1 MSDAVKSLKLH
12 SPLRGWCA
20 SLDETPDEVFAQ
32 RFLGDGVAIDPTGD
46 TLYAPCDG
54 EVASVASSKHAVALR
69 AENGVEILL
78 HVGIDTVA
86 LGGNGFE
93 ALVQPGARVGR
104 GDPLLK
110 FDLDVLARGA
120 KSLITPMLITN
131 GDRFA
136 VANACV
142 GVAVEVGDALFDV
155 VATGAAVA
163 ASSGGT
169 TQEQTLRFV
178 VSLEHGIHARP
189 AALIANFAK
198 AQSLEI
204 TIAAHGRSANARSAV
219 SLMALGVKHGDE
231 IALTARGDAAAAL
244 EQMKQVIVGIK
255 EAPSAG
261 AHAGSANNVAAALG
275 RSAAR
280 ADQARTRSGFV
291 ASGAESP
298 RAKESGG
305 ESAGGAQPAREL
317 GGQSAS
323 GAQAAKE
330 PGGQAPI
337 GKEATGD
344 SRSGG
349 VERNVSAA
357 AGFNRQRG
365 VIASRGLAVGRAIS
379 LKAAEIAVVEAGK
392 GIAHES
398 AGFERARAEVRAR
411 LNQLAQHSQGA
422 AKDVITAHLEFIDD
436 WELVASARRAISRG
450 KSAAFAWRRAVRD
463 SADTLRAL
471 GDPRMSERVDDL
483 IDLESQVLL
492 ALSGEAPVTIPQLP
506 DRSILVAEDLK
517 PSQLVSLDSTKLA
530 GICLAAGGPTSHV
543 AILAAAMGV
552 PALVALGESVL
563 SIEDGA
569 WLVLDAEQG
578 NLTISPDQVAL
589 AAAEQTLTQRKQR
602 QQSERAAAHVDCRT
616 ADGERI
622 EVFANLGS
630 VAEAQVAVAHG
641 AEGCGLLRTEFLF
654 LDRDSPPSED
664 EQLQQYQGIA
674 SALENR
680 PLVIRTLDIGGDKP
694 IPYLPLPAEE
704 NPALGLRGVRTSL
717 WRPDLLRVQLRA
729 ILRVQPVEQCR
740 VLLPMIT
747 DPAEIRAV
755 RRMLDEVRRELSIT
769 SPVQVGAMI
778 ETPASAVIA
787 GRIAREVDFLSIGTN
802 DLTQYTLAMDRGHA
816 ELAHRID
823 GLHPAVLN
831 LIAMTVDAAEEQDKL
846 VAVCGG
852 LASEPA
858 AVPILIGLGVRELS
872 VVPTLVPQ
880 LKSLIRTVT
889 VEACRS
895 LAQRALAMDTAE
907 AVRALANE
915 AMTPARGLLAAE

>member
-1 MSDAVKSLKLH
+1 MSDAVKPLKLH

-46 TLYAPCDG
+46 TLFAPCDG
-54 EVASVASSKHAVALR
+54 EIVSVATSKHAIALR
-69 AENGVEILL
+69 AENGAEILL

-86 LGGNGFE
+86 LGGNGFD
-93 ALVQPGARVGR
+93 ALIQPGTRVSR
-104 GDPLLK
+104 GQPLLK

-120 KSLITPMLITN
+120 KSLITPVLITN

-136 VANACV
+136 IANACV
-142 GVAVEVGDALFDV
+142 GSAVEVGDVLFDV
-155 VATGAAVA
+155 VATEAVVA
-163 ASSGGT
+163 AALTGG
-169 TQEQTLRFV
+169 TQEQTLSLV
-178 VSLEHGIHARP
+178 VLLEHGIHARP
-189 AALIANFAK
+189 AALVANFAK
-198 AQSLEI
+198 THAQEI
-204 TIAAHGRSANARSAV
+204 TVSAHGRSANARSAV

-231 IALTARGDAAAAL
+231 ISLAARGEGAVAILA
-244 EQMKQVIVGIK
+244 QIKQLILGIK
-255 EAPSAG
+255 EAPHEAGASG
-261 AHAGSANNVAAALG
+261 AHAASVNSA
-275 RSAAR
+275 
-280 ADQARTRSGFV
+280 ADQAHAQGGPRSGATARSQAPV
-291 ASGAESP
+291 HNGASAPDDASRRLSSGAGRLQDGSAVPASGS
-298 RAKESGG
+298 
-305 ESAGGAQPAREL
+305 
-317 GGQSAS
+317 
-323 GAQAAKE
+323 
-330 PGGQAPI
+330 
-337 GKEATGD
+337 
-344 SRSGG
+344 
-349 VERNVSAA
+349 
-357 AGFNRQRG
+357 NRLRG
-365 VIASRGLAVGRAIS
+365 VIASRGLAVGRAVA
-379 LKAAEIAVVEAGK
+379 LKAAEIAVVEAGR

-398 AGFERARAEVRAR
+398 VEFERARDEVRVR

-422 AKDVITAHLEFIDD
+422 AKDVISAHLEFIDD
-436 WELVASARRAISRG
+436 WELVASARRAIARG
-450 KSAAFAWRRAVRD
+450 KSAAFSWRRAVRD

-492 ALSGEAPVTIPQLP
+492 ALSGEAPVAMPTLP

-517 PSQLVSLDSTKLA
+517 PSQLVSLDATKLA

-552 PALVALGESVL
+552 PALVALGENVL
-563 SIEDGA
+563 SIGDGA

-602 QQSERAAAHVDCRT
+602 QQTERAAAHVDCRT

-630 VAEAQVAVAHG
+630 IAEAQVAVAHG

-654 LDRDSPPSED
+654 LERDAPPSED
-664 EQLQQYQGIA
+664 EQLEQYQGIA
-674 SALENR
+674 RALENR

-694 IPYLPLPAEE
+694 IPYLPLPAEA

-831 LIAMTVDAAEEQDKL
+831 LIAMTVDAAEEHDKL

-895 LAQRALAMDTAE
+895 LAERAVAMDTAE

>member
-1 MSDAVKSLKLH
+1 MSSAENLLKLH

-32 RFLGDGVAIDPTGD
+32 RFLGDGVAIDPMGD

-54 EVASVASSKHAVALR
+54 EIVSVATSRHAVALR
-69 AENGVEILL
+69 ANNGAEILL

-86 LGGNGFE
+86 LGGKGFE
-93 ALVQPGARVGR
+93 ALIQPGARVSR
-104 GDPLLK
+104 GQPLLK

-142 GVAVEVGDALFDV
+142 GMAVDVGDALFDV
-155 VATGAAVA
+155 VPTGANVA
-163 ASSGGT
+163 ATSSGSE
-169 TQEQTLRFV
+169 QEQTLRFV
-178 VSLEHGIHARP
+178 VPLAHGIHARP

-198 AQSLEI
+198 TQGQEI
-204 TIAAHGRSANARSAV
+204 TVSSHGRSANARSAV

-231 IALTARGDAAAAL
+231 MTLISRGACAAAVL
-244 EQMKQVIVGIK
+244 DQLKQLVLGIK
-255 EAPSAG
+255 EAPTSD
-261 AHAGSANNVAAALG
+261 AHA
-275 RSAAR
+275 
-280 ADQARTRSGFV
+280 
-291 ASGAESP
+291 ASS
-298 RAKESGG
+298 S
-305 ESAGGAQPAREL
+305 
-317 GGQSAS
+317 
-323 GAQAAKE
+323 
-330 PGGQAPI
+330 
-337 GKEATGD
+337 
-344 SRSGG
+344 
-349 VERNVSAA
+349 SAA
-357 AGFNRQRG
+357 APTHAFASNKLRG
-365 VIASRGLAVGRAIS
+365 VIASRGLAVGRAVT
-379 LKAAEIAVVEAGK
+379 LQAAEIAVVEVGR

-398 AGFERARAEVRAR
+398 AELERAREEVRTR

-422 AKDVITAHLEFIDD
+422 AKEVITAHLEFIDD
-436 WELVASARRAISRG
+436 WELVASARRAIARG
-450 KSAAFAWRRAVRD
+450 KSAAFAWSRAVRD

-492 ALSGEAPVTIPQLP
+492 ALSGEAPAAIPQLP
-506 DRSILVAEDLK
+506 DRAILVADDLK
-517 PSQLVSLDSTKLA
+517 PSQLVSLDAAKLA

-552 PALVALGESVL
+552 PALVALGQSVL
-563 SIEDGA
+563 SVEGGA

-578 NLTISPDQVAL
+578 ALTISPDQVAL
-589 AAAEQTLTQRKQR
+589 AAAAQTLTQRKQR
-602 QQSERAAAHVDCRT
+602 QQSERAVAHVDCRT

-630 VAEAQVAVAHG
+630 IAEARVAVAHG

-654 LDRDSPPSED
+654 LERDAPPSEE
-664 EQLQQYQGIA
+664 EQLHQYQGIA
-674 SALENR
+674 RALETR

-755 RRMLDEVRRELSIT
+755 RRMLDEVRRELGIT
-769 SPVQVGAMI
+769 SAVHVGAMI

-787 GRIAREVDFLSIGTN
+787 DRIAREVDFLSIGTN

-831 LIAMTVDAAEEQDKL
+831 LISMAVHASHEHDKP

-895 LAQRALAMDTAE
+895 LAKRALEMDTAE

-915 AMTPARGLLAAE
+915 ATTPARGLLAAE

>member
-1 MSDAVKSLKLH
+1 MTDSTLTLH
-12 SPLRGWCA
+12 APLRGWC
-20 SLDETPDEVFAQ
+20 SPLDETPDEVFAQ
-32 RFLGDGVAIDPTGD
+32 RLLGDGVAIDPTGD
-46 TLYAPCDG
+46 TLHAPCDG
-54 EVASVASSKHAVALR
+54 EIISIPVSKHAVAIR
-69 AENGVEILL
+69 ADNGAEILL

-86 LGGNGFE
+86 LGGEGFA
-93 ALVQPGARVGR
+93 ALVQQGARVRR
-104 GDPLLK
+104 GQPLLK

-131 GDRFA
+131 GERFA
-136 VANACV
+136 VSNTRTDRSVDIGDAV
-142 GVAVEVGDALFDV
+142 MDVRGVAGGD
-155 VATGAAVA
+155 VA
-163 ASSGGT
+163 AAGSPS
-169 TQEQTLRFV
+169 QEAALSFA
-178 VSLEHGIHARP
+178 VSLQHGIHARP

-198 AQSLEI
+198 GQSQEI
-204 TIAAHGRSANARSAV
+204 TIAAHGRKANARSAV

-231 IALTARGDAAAAL
+231 ISLASTSVNAAQTLDQLRQLILSIHEAPLPAAD
-244 EQMKQVIVGIK
+244 KGKAVT
-255 EAPSAG
+255 APSA
-261 AHAGSANNVAAALG
+261 AVPTAPNQAGRL
-275 RSAAR
+275 
-280 ADQARTRSGFV
+280 
-291 ASGAESP
+291 
-298 RAKESGG
+298 
-305 ESAGGAQPAREL
+305 
-317 GGQSAS
+317 
-323 GAQAAKE
+323 
-330 PGGQAPI
+330 
-337 GKEATGD
+337 
-344 SRSGG
+344 
-349 VERNVSAA
+349 
-357 AGFNRQRG
+357 RG
-365 VIASRGLAVGRAIS
+365 VIASRGLAVGRAVT
-379 LKAAEIAVVEAGK
+379 LKAAEIAVVEAGR

-398 AGFERARAEVRAR
+398 AEFERAREVVRVR
-411 LNQLAQHSQGA
+411 LNQLTQHSQGA
-422 AKDVITAHLEFIDD
+422 AKEVIAAHLEFIDD
-436 WELVASARRAISRG
+436 WELVAAARRAISRG

-471 GDPRMSERVDDL
+471 GDQRMTERIDDL

-492 ALSGEAPVTIPQLP
+492 ALSGEAPVSIPNLP
-506 DRSILVAEDLK
+506 ERAILVAEDLK
-517 PSQLVSLDSTKLA
+517 PSQLVSLDASKLA

-552 PALVALGESVL
+552 PALVALGSSVL
-563 SIEDGA
+563 AVTDGA

-578 NLTISPDQVAL
+578 NLSIAPDQVAL
-589 AAAEQTLTQRKQR
+589 AAAEQTLAQRRQR
-602 QQSERAAAHVDCRT
+602 QQTERAAAHVDCRT

-622 EVFANLGS
+622 EVFANLASIG
-630 VAEAQVAVAHG
+630 EAQVAVTHG

-654 LDRDSPPSED
+654 LDRDSPPTED

-674 SALENR
+674 SALDGR

-694 IPYLPLPAEE
+694 IPYLPLPPEE

-747 DPAEIRAV
+747 DSAEIRAV
-755 RRMLDEVRRELSIT
+755 RRMLDEVRRELAIT
-769 SPVQVGAMI
+769 TPVQVGAMI

-787 GRIAREVDFLSIGTN
+787 NRIARDVDFLSIGTN

-831 LIAMTVDAAEEQDKL
+831 LIAMTVDAGEENDKL

-880 LKSLIRTVT
+880 LKSLIRTLT
-889 VEACRS
+889 VDACRA
-895 LAQRALAMDTAE
+895 LAQRALVMDTAE

-915 AMTPARGLLAAE
+915 FCVSESQVAS

>member
-1 MSDAVKSLKLH
+1 MKSPAVTLH
-12 SPLRGWCA
+12 APLRGWCA
-20 SLDETPDEVFAQ
+20 PLDETPDEVFAQ
-32 RFLGDGVAIDPTGD
+32 RLLGEGVAIDPTGD
-46 TLYAPCDG
+46 TLHAPCDG
-54 EVASVASSKHAVALR
+54 EVISVAASKHAVAVR
-69 AENGVEILL
+69 AENGAEILM

-86 LGGNGFE
+86 LGGKGFE
-93 ALVQPGARVGR
+93 ALVEQGARVKR

-110 FDLDVLARGA
+110 FDLDVLAQGA
-120 KSLITPMLITN
+120 KSLITPILVTN
-131 GDRFA
+131 GDQFA
-136 VANACV
+136 VTNANV
-142 GVAVEVGDALFDV
+142 GRSVEVGDV
-155 VATGAAVA
+155 VFEIRAGAEGAAA
-163 ASSGGT
+163 QIRADSK
-169 TQEQTLRFV
+169 EAR
-178 VSLEHGIHARP
+178 VSFPIPLEHGIHARP

-198 AQSLEI
+198 AQSFEI
-204 TIAAHGRSANARSAV
+204 MVSANGRSANARSAV
-219 SLMALGVKHGDE
+219 SLMSLGAKHGDE
-231 IALTARGDAAAAL
+231 ISITGAGENAERVLEQLKQAILSIREAPHAAPAARVEAKVTAAAEETSRAT
-244 EQMKQVIVGIK
+244 
-255 EAPSAG
+255 PS
-261 AHAGSANNVAAALG
+261 
-275 RSAAR
+275 
-280 ADQARTRSGFV
+280 
-291 ASGAESP
+291 
-298 RAKESGG
+298 
-305 ESAGGAQPAREL
+305 
-317 GGQSAS
+317 
-323 GAQAAKE
+323 
-330 PGGQAPI
+330 
-337 GKEATGD
+337 
-344 SRSGG
+344 
-349 VERNVSAA
+349 
-357 AGFNRQRG
+357 NRLRG
-365 VIASRGLAVGRAIS
+365 VIASRGLAVGRAVT
-379 LKAAEIAVVEAGK
+379 LKAAEIAVVEAGR

-398 AGFERARAEVRAR
+398 AEFERAREEVRAR
-411 LNQLAQHSQGA
+411 LNQLVQHSKGP
-422 AKDVITAHLEFIDD
+422 AKEVISAHLEFIDD

-471 GDPRMSERVDDL
+471 GDQRMSERVDDL

-492 ALSGEAPVTIPQLP
+492 ALSGAAPAAIPELP
-506 DRSILVAEDLK
+506 ERAILVAEDLK
-517 PSQLVSLDSTKLA
+517 PSQLVSLDANKLA

-552 PALVALGESVL
+552 PALVALGTSVL
-563 SIEDGA
+563 TVEDGA

-578 NLTISPDQVAL
+578 NLSISPDQVAL
-589 AAAEQTLTQRKQR
+589 AAAEQTLSQRRQR
-602 QQSERAAAHVDCRT
+602 QQTERAAAHVDCRT

-630 VAEAQVAVAHG
+630 IAEAQVAVAHG

-654 LDRDSPPSED
+654 LEREEPPTEE

-674 SALENR
+674 KALESR

-694 IPYLPLPAEE
+694 IPYLPLPSEE

-729 ILRVQPVEQCR
+729 ILRVQPVDQCR

-755 RRMLDEVRRELSIT
+755 RRMLDEVRRELGIT
-769 SPVQVGAMI
+769 APVQVGAMI

-787 GRIAREVDFLSIGTN
+787 SRIAREVEFLSIGTN

-816 ELAHRID
+816 DLAHRID

-858 AVPILIGLGVRELS
+858 AVPILIGLGVKELS

-880 LKSLIRTVT
+880 LKSLIRTLT
-889 VEACRS
+889 VEACRT

-907 AVRALANE
+907 AVRTLANE
-915 AMTPARGLLAAE
+915 FCVSETRVIS

>member
-1 MSDAVKSLKLH
+1 MSSSANLLKLH

-20 SLDETPDEVFAQ
+20 SLGETPDEVFAQ

-54 EVASVASSKHAVALR
+54 EVVSVAASKHAVALR
-69 AENGVEILL
+69 ADNGAEILL

-86 LGGNGFE
+86 LGGNGFD
-93 ALVQPGARVGR
+93 ALVQPGARVSR
-104 GDPLLK
+104 GQPLLK

-120 KSLITPMLITN
+120 KSLITPLLITN

-155 VATGAAVA
+155 VATGANVA
-163 ASSGGT
+163 LVSSGT
-169 TQEQTLRFV
+169 EQEQTLSFTV
-178 VSLEHGIHARP
+178 PLAHGIHARP

-198 AQSLEI
+198 TQALEI
-204 TIAAHGRSANARSAV
+204 AVSAHGRSANARSAV
-219 SLMALGVKHGDE
+219 SLMSLGVKHGDE
-231 IALTARGDAAAAL
+231 MTLTARGADAVAVL
-244 EQMKQVIVGIK
+244 ERLKQLVLGIK
-255 EAPSAG
+255 EAPHASDAKVSHAASTNNAAVGQG
-261 AHAGSANNVAAALG
+261 AISTVASPAAGS
-275 RSAAR
+275 
-280 ADQARTRSGFV
+280 
-291 ASGAESP
+291 
-298 RAKESGG
+298 
-305 ESAGGAQPAREL
+305 
-317 GGQSAS
+317 
-323 GAQAAKE
+323 
-330 PGGQAPI
+330 
-337 GKEATGD
+337 
-344 SRSGG
+344 
-349 VERNVSAA
+349 
-357 AGFNRQRG
+357 NRLRG
-365 VIASRGLAVGRAIS
+365 VIASRGLAVGRAVT
-379 LKAAEIAVVEAGK
+379 LKAAEIVVVEAGR

-398 AGFERARAEVRAR
+398 AEFERAREEVRTR
-411 LNQLAQHSQGA
+411 LNQLAQHSKGA
-422 AKDVITAHLEFIDD
+422 AKEVITAHLEFIDD

-492 ALSGEAPVTIPQLP
+492 ALSGEAPATIPQLP
-506 DRSILVAEDLK
+506 DRAILVAEDLK
-517 PSQLVSLDSTKLA
+517 PSQLVSLDATKLA

-552 PALVALGESVL
+552 PALVALGQSVL
-563 SIEDGA
+563 SVEDGA

-578 NLTISPDQVAL
+578 ALTISPDQVAL

-602 QQSERAAAHVDCRT
+602 QQTERAAAHVDCRT

-630 VAEAQVAVAHG
+630 IAEAQVAVAHG

-654 LDRDSPPSED
+654 LERDAPPSEE

-674 SALENR
+674 KALENR

-755 RRMLDEVRRELSIT
+755 RRMLDEVRRELGIASA
-769 SPVQVGAMI
+769 VEVGAMI

-831 LIAMTVDAAEEQDKL
+831 LIAMTVDAASEHDKL

-889 VEACRS
+889 VDACRA
-895 LAQRALAMDTAE
+895 LAERALAMDTAE

>member
-20 SLDETPDEVFAQ
+20 SLDEAPDEVFAQ

-46 TLYAPCDG
+46 TLHAPCDG
-54 EVASVASSKHAVALR
+54 EIVSVATSKHALALR
-69 AENGVEILL
+69 ADNGAEILL

-86 LGGNGFE
+86 LGGKGFE
-93 ALVQPGARVGR
+93 ALVQPGARVSR
-104 GDPLLK
+104 GQPLLK

-120 KSLITPMLITN
+120 KSLITPMLVTN

-142 GVAVEVGDALFDV
+142 GAAVEVGDALFDV
-155 VATGAAVA
+155 VATGADVA
-163 ASSGGT
+163 ATSGVT
-169 TQEQTLRFV
+169 AQEQTLSLV
-178 VSLEHGIHARP
+178 VPLEHGIHARP

-198 AQSLEI
+198 TQAQEI
-204 TIAAHGRSANARSAV
+204 TVAAHGRSANARSAV
-219 SLMALGVKHGDE
+219 SLMALGVKHGDKMTL
-231 IALTARGDAAAAL
+231 IARGDGAAAAL
-244 EQMKQVIVGIK
+244 DQLKQVILGIK
-255 EAPSAG
+255 EAPPGPDASG
-261 AHAGSANNVAAALG
+261 AHAASVSSVAAAQG

-280 ADQARTRSGFV
+280 ADQTGMIDTAV
-291 ASGAESP
+291 AS
-298 RAKESGG
+298 
-305 ESAGGAQPAREL
+305 SAGRSQPASEFSQMSVEAGEGR
-317 GGQSAS
+317 AS
-323 GAQAAKE
+323 GVLRPRVAGKAQE
-330 PGGQAPI
+330 GG
-337 GKEATGD
+337 
-344 SRSGG
+344 
-349 VERNVSAA
+349 VSAA
-357 AGFNRQRG
+357 AVSNRLRG
-365 VIASRGLAVGRAIS
+365 VIASRGLAVGRAVT
-379 LKAAEIAVVEAGK
+379 LKAAEIAVVETGK

-398 AGFERARAEVRAR
+398 AEFERARQEVRAR

-422 AKDVITAHLEFIDD
+422 AKEVITAHLEFIDD

-506 DRSILVAEDLK
+506 DRAILVAEDLK
-517 PSQLVSLDSTKLA
+517 PSQLVSLDATKLA

-630 VAEAQVAVAHG
+630 IAEAQVAVSHG

-654 LDRDSPPSED
+654 LDREAPPSED
-664 EQLQQYQGIA
+664 EQLDQYQGIA
-674 SALENR
+674 RALESR

-694 IPYLPLPAEE
+694 IPYLPLPAEA

-787 GRIAREVDFLSIGTN
+787 GRIAREVDFVSIGTN

-831 LIAMTVDAAEEQDKL
+831 LIAMTVDAADEQDKL

-872 VVPTLVPQ
+872 VVPALVPQ

-895 LAQRALAMDTAE
+895 LAQRALAMDTSE

-915 AMTPARGLLAAE
+915 AMTPARGLGGIAELPQG

>member
-1 MSDAVKSLKLH
+1 MSDAVNPLKLH

-54 EVASVASSKHAVALR
+54 EIVSVAASKHAIALR
-69 AENGVEILL
+69 AENGAEILL

-86 LGGNGFE
+86 LGGQGFD
-93 ALVQPGARVGR
+93 ALVQVGSRVTLGQ
-104 GDPLLK
+104 PLLK

-120 KSLITPMLITN
+120 KSLITPMLLTN

-136 VANACV
+136 IANARV
-142 GVAVEVGDALFDV
+142 GVAVEVGDVLFDV
-155 VATGAAVA
+155 VATGTNVA
-163 ASSGGT
+163 AASVGDS
-169 TQEQTLRFV
+169 QEQTLSFV
-178 VSLEHGIHARP
+178 VPLEHGIHARP

-198 AQSLEI
+198 TQTPEI
-204 TIAAHGRSANARSAV
+204 TISAHGRSANARSAV

-231 IALTARGDAAAAL
+231 MSLIARGAGAAAAL
-244 EQMKQVIVGIK
+244 DQLKQLILGVK
-255 EAPSAG
+255 EAPQGAG
-261 AHAGSANNVAAALG
+261 AGGSHAVSSNNAATAQG

-280 ADQARTRSGFV
+280 ADQ
-291 ASGAESP
+291 E
-298 RAKESGG
+298 
-305 ESAGGAQPAREL
+305 GGAPTGA
-317 GGQSAS
+317 AS
-323 GAQAAKE
+323 H
-330 PGGQAPI
+330 
-337 GKEATGD
+337 
-344 SRSGG
+344 RL
-349 VERNVSAA
+349 
-357 AGFNRQRG
+357 RG
-365 VIASRGLAVGRAIS
+365 VIASRGLAVGRAVT
-379 LKAAEIAVVEAGK
+379 LRAAEIAVVEAGK
-392 GIAHES
+392 GIGHES
-398 AGFERARAEVRAR
+398 AEFERARGEVRAR
-411 LNQLAQHSQGA
+411 LNQLVQHSQGA
-422 AKDVITAHLEFIDD
+422 AKDLISAHLEFIDD
-436 WELVASARRAISRG
+436 WELVAAARRAISRG
-450 KSAAFAWRRAVRD
+450 KSAGFAWRRAVRD

-492 ALSGEAPVTIPQLP
+492 ALSGEAPVAIPALP
-506 DRSILVAEDLK
+506 ERSILVAEDLK
-517 PSQLVSLDSTKLA
+517 PSQLVSLDATKLA
-530 GICLAAGGPTSHV
+530 GICLAGGGPTSHV

-552 PALVALGESVL
+552 PALVALGENVL

-578 NLTISPDQVAL
+578 NVTISPDQVAL

-630 VAEAQVAVAHG
+630 LAEAQVAVAHG

-654 LDRDSPPSED
+654 LERDSPPSED

-674 SALENR
+674 LALENR

-755 RRMLDEVRRELSIT
+755 RRMLDEVRRELAIT

-831 LIAMTVDAAEEQDKL
+831 LIAMTVDAGEEHDKL

-895 LAQRALAMDTAE
+895 LAQRALVMDTAE

>member
-1 MSDAVKSLKLH
+1 MLTLH

-20 SLDETPDEVFAQ
+20 PLDETPDEVFAQ
-32 RFLGDGVAIDPTGD
+32 RLLGDGVAIDPTGD
-46 TLYAPCDG
+46 TLHAPCDG
-54 EVASVASSKHAVALR
+54 EIVSVANSKHAVALR
-69 AENGVEILL
+69 AENGAEILL

-86 LGGNGFE
+86 LHGQGFE
-93 ALVQPGARVGR
+93 ALVQAGERVRR
-104 GDPLLK
+104 GQPLLK
-110 FDLDVLARGA
+110 FDLDALARGA
-120 KSLITPMLITN
+120 KSLITPILITN
-131 GDRFA
+131 GERFS
-136 VANACV
+136 VADACV
-142 GVAVEVGDALFDV
+142 GASVEVGDALFNIVSLAGD
-155 VATGAAVA
+155 VA
-163 ASSGGT
+163 AASGGAGR
-169 TQEQTLRFV
+169 QQALSFV
-178 VSLEHGIHARP
+178 VPLEHGIHARP
-189 AALIANFAK
+189 AALVANFAK
-198 AQSLEI
+198 SQSYEI
-204 TIAAHGRSANARSAV
+204 TVSAHGRSANARSAV
-219 SLMALGVKHGDE
+219 SLMGLGVKHGDE
-231 IALTARGDAAAAL
+231 VTVAASGEGATAVL
-244 EQMKQVIVGIK
+244 EQLKELVLGIK
-255 EAPSAG
+255 EAPHSGGAEAAQAASQTGAKVARSGSAQESGRHEGSVSDSAG
-261 AHAGSANNVAAALG
+261 ARRQDVSA
-275 RSAAR
+275 
-280 ADQARTRSGFV
+280 
-291 ASGAESP
+291 E
-298 RAKESGG
+298 
-305 ESAGGAQPAREL
+305 GGASQTK
-317 GGQSAS
+317 SD
-323 GAQAAKE
+323 AA
-330 PGGQAPI
+330 
-337 GKEATGD
+337 
-344 SRSGG
+344 
-349 VERNVSAA
+349 
-357 AGFNRQRG
+357 NRLRG
-365 VIASRGLAVGRAIS
+365 VIASRGLAVGRAVT
-379 LKAAEIAVVEAGK
+379 LKAAEIAVVESGR
-392 GIAHES
+392 GIGHES
-398 AGFERARAEVRAR
+398 AEFERARNEVRAR

-422 AKDVITAHLEFIDD
+422 AREVITAHLEFIDD

-492 ALSGEAPVTIPQLP
+492 ALSGEAPVTIPALP

-517 PSQLVSLDSTKLA
+517 PSQLVSLDATKLA

-552 PALVALGESVL
+552 PALVALGPTVL
-563 SIEDGA
+563 TVEDGA

-578 NLTISPDQVAL
+578 NLSISPDQVAL
-589 AAAEQTLTQRKQR
+589 AAAEQTLAQRRQR

-622 EVFANLGS
+622 EVFANLAS

-674 SALENR
+674 RALDSR

-694 IPYLPLPAEE
+694 IPYLPLPPEE

-729 ILRVQPVEQCR
+729 ILRVQPVDQCR

-755 RRMLDEVRRELSIT
+755 RRMLDEVRRELSVT
-769 SPVQVGAMI
+769 APVQVGAMI

-831 LIAMTVDAAEEQDKL
+831 LIAMTVDAADEYHKL

-880 LKSLIRTVT
+880 LKSLIRTLT
-889 VEACRS
+889 VESCRS

-915 AMTPARGLLAAE
+915 AMTPRALA

>member
-1 MSDAVKSLKLH
+1 MSDAVKVLKLH

-54 EVASVASSKHAVALR
+54 EIVSVAASKHAVALR
-69 AENGVEILL
+69 AENGAEILL

-86 LGGNGFE
+86 LGGQGFD
-93 ALVQPGARVGR
+93 ALVQPGSRVKLGQ
-104 GDPLLK
+104 PLLK

-120 KSLITPMLITN
+120 KSLITPMLIMN

-142 GVAVEVGDALFDV
+142 GVAVEVGDVLFDV
-155 VATGAAVA
+155 VDSGTNVA
-163 ASSGGT
+163 AASAGGS
-169 TQEQTLRFV
+169 QEQTLSFIV
-178 VSLEHGIHARP
+178 PLEHGIHARP

-198 AQSLEI
+198 TQVPEI
-204 TIAAHGRSANARSAV
+204 AVSAHGRSANARSAV

-231 IALTARGDAAAAL
+231 ISLIARGDGAAAAL
-244 EQMKQVIVGIK
+244 DQLRQLILGIK
-255 EAPSAG
+255 EAPHGAG
-261 AHAGSANNVAAALG
+261 TSGSHAASSNNAATAQG

-280 ADQARTRSGFV
+280 AGQTRASGGSA
-291 ASGAESP
+291 ASGAE
-298 RAKESGG
+298 R
-305 ESAGGAQPAREL
+305 AGGVSQ
-317 GGQSAS
+317 G
-323 GAQAAKE
+323 
-330 PGGQAPI
+330 
-337 GKEATGD
+337 T
-344 SRSGG
+344 
-349 VERNVSAA
+349 SAA
-357 AGFNRQRG
+357 AGKVQEGGAPTVAASNRLRG
-365 VIASRGLAVGRAIS
+365 VIASRGLAVGRAVT
-379 LKAAEIAVVEAGK
+379 LKAAEIVVIEAGK
-392 GIAHES
+392 GIGHES
-398 AGFERARAEVRAR
+398 AEFERARGEVRAR
-411 LNQLAQHSQGA
+411 LNQLVQHSQGA
-422 AKDVITAHLEFIDD
+422 AKDVISAHLEFIDD
-436 WELVASARRAISRG
+436 WELVAAARRAISRG

-492 ALSGEAPVTIPQLP
+492 ALSGEAPVAIPQLP
-506 DRSILVAEDLK
+506 ERSILVAEDLK
-517 PSQLVSLDSTKLA
+517 PSQLVSLDATKLA

-552 PALVALGESVL
+552 PALVALGENVL

-630 VAEAQVAVAHG
+630 LAEAQVAVTHG

-654 LDRDSPPSED
+654 LERDSPPTED

-674 SALENR
+674 RALENR

-755 RRMLDEVRRELSIT
+755 RRMLDEVRRELAIT

-831 LIAMTVDAAEEQDKL
+831 LIAMTVDAAEEHDKL

-880 LKSLIRTVT
+880 LKSLIRTLT

-895 LAQRALAMDTAE
+895 LAQHAIVMDTAE